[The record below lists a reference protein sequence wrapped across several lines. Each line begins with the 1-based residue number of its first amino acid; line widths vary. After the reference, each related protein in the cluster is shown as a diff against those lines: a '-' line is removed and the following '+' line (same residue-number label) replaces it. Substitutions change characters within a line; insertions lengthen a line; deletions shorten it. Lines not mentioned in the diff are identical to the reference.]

1 MSDKYEANRD
11 VWEFEAYLASDHKVW
26 RSKAHDMRQSAEL
39 LAQYDAEVFEKVFK
53 DREQPRLPPFWTA
66 GPARMMMGFAL
77 ENLFKALLLKNP
89 EHLRNAFSKEG
100 NLSWGK
106 DGHNLIKLSEEAGF
120 NWGKKEQ
127 RYLELWQ
134 MCATW
139 AGRYPL
145 PSNENQLP
153 RQRKGLPSREALL
166 KRSQKRIKK
175 AIETSDPFMGAEL
188 WDQLHTG
195 LGGDEFSTSKEIYDD
210 CLSRSD
216 QK

>member
-1 MSDKYEANRD
+1 MSKQYEPTRD

-26 RSKAHDMRQSAEL
+26 LSKAHDMRQSAEL
-39 LAQYDAEVFEKVFK
+39 LVQYDAEVFEKVFK
-53 DREQPRLPPFWTA
+53 EREQTRLPPFWTA

-89 EHLRNAFSKEG
+89 EHLQKAFSKEG

-106 DGHNLIKLSEEAGF
+106 DGHNLIKLSEEAGVERE
-120 NWGKKEQ
+120 KKQ
-127 RYLELWQ
+127 KRYLELWQ

-145 PSNENQLP
+145 PTNENQLP
-153 RQRKGLPSREALL
+153 RQRMALPTREALL
-166 KRSQKRIKK
+166 KRSKKRFEK
-175 AIETSDPFMGAEL
+175 ALETSDPFMGVEL

-195 LGGDEFSTSKEIYDD
+195 VGGDEFSTFKEIYDD
-210 CLSRSD
+210 CASRLDS
-216 QK
+216 Q